1 MTDQSNRVCEIVKNH
16 QFQCDNPPGQIDAVF
31 NTGWA
36 VCPSESAEGSA
47 GTLKIGEST
56 LFYLRPGKDPE
67 SGRDFFNI
75 FDSRAAEW
83 EPTDGYPTAK
93 LHVFPCRNEGGGPV
107 TPTIEGGGG
116 GGGAGG
122 TPAEGETPPSSST
135 TTAVGGGGTPPPE
148 TGGTAAAGGAG
159 AGGNM
164 AAAAGMGAEGGD
176 ASGNADANAGAA
188 ASSTNGDANANA
200 DANAA
205 ATAGDAYNRAMM
217 VKRRLLGHP
226 LQGGDVDGNGGD
238 GSNGGKV
245 KREGGEEARAPVVLV
260 EREVKPE
267 AQGRKPFPMQKRGQ
281 MWWPRQ

>member
-31 NTGWA
+31 NKGWA
-36 VCPSESAEGSA
+36 VCPSESAEGSK
-47 GTLKIGEST
+47 GTLRIGEST
-56 LFYLRPGKDPE
+56 LFYLRPGKDPAT
-67 SGRDFFNI
+67 GRDFFNI

-93 LHVFPCRNEGGGPV
+93 LHVFPCKNEGGGPV

-116 GGGAGG
+116 
-122 TPAEGETPPSSST
+122 TPTEGETPPSTET
-135 TTAVGGGGTPPPE
+135 TTAVGGGETPPPE
-148 TGGTAAAGGAG
+148 TADDMAAG
-159 AGGNM
+159 AGTET
-164 AAAAGMGAEGGD
+164 EGGD
-176 ASGNADANAGAA
+176 ASANAGAA
-188 ASSTNGDANANA
+188 ASSMNGDANA

-226 LQGGDVDGNGGD
+226 LQGGDVEGNGD
-238 GSNGGKV
+238 GSKDKKV
-245 KREGGEEARAPVVLV
+245 KREEGEEEARAPVLV
-260 EREVKPE
+260 QREVKPE